1 MTSCWLDINYGTV
14 LWTCVWFIL
23 QKKNKPRGQ
32 QVTLQVLNSARINWE
47 SSLNFFEKRIQQC
60 GISGKK
66 KNMSC
71 RFLLKNTPLP
81 MGPWL
86 VNWHHSRVPT
96 NVLSYASDHQCIRVS
111 YLKGSF
117 SLCSVHSMEDYFQ
130 KRGINIVRRSQ
141 IFSGYKREHHYLFKQ
156 INCPFP

>member
-1 MTSCWLDINYGTV
+1 MRYFW
-14 LWTCVWFIL
+14 
-23 QKKNKPRGQ
+23 K
-32 QVTLQVLNSARINWE
+32 
-47 SSLNFFEKRIQQC
+47 
-60 GISGKK
+60 KK

-156 INCPFP
+156 INCPFPEPSHNGWSFSQKWEELSKSCSL